1 MIELNLLRKRWERF
15 YRRSILM
22 RFISF
27 YFLGIFLI
35 LIVVVVN
42 YISNNIVISRTKNR
56 IERLKR
62 NMMKE
67 KEIFE
72 KLKTYQRESNL
83 LMKKLSFYEDELG
96 DRILWTDKLIIISQ
110 SLPYGMWLEK
120 ISYKK
125 NYIGGEKEKF
135 LVIEGFVLP
144 EIINPRKALSL
155 FLEELRKRGSDIFE
169 NLFLRRVRKEKFEKR
184 DVVYFRLECKLKK
197 KKKNGRMAKVY

>member
-1 MIELNLLRKRWERF
+1 MIELNLLKKRWERF
-15 YRRSILM
+15 YRKSILM

-35 LIVVVVN
+35 LIVVGLN

-56 IERLKR
+56 IEKLKR

-67 KEIFE
+67 RNIFE

-83 LMKKLSFYEDELG
+83 LVKKLSFYEDELA
-96 DRILWTDKLIIISQ
+96 DRILWTDKLIIISE
-110 SLPYGMWLEK
+110 SMPYGMWLGK
-120 ISYKK
+120 VSYKK

-135 LVIEGFVLP
+135 LVIEGFLSP
-144 EIINPRKALSL
+144 EIVKPREALFL
-155 FLEELRKRGSDIFE
+155 FLEELRKRGSDVFE
-169 NLFLRRVRKEKFEKR
+169 NLFLRRTRKEKFEKR
-184 DVVYFRLECKLKK
+184 DVIHFRLECKLKK